1 MKVYPLTMSF
11 KGSRD
16 YLQGADI
23 FNALT
28 QTLTAALPS
37 DEQGAT
43 EVFLAIH
50 ALAHRQCDLQLRE
63 YGDDPQARPQEPL
76 VAQFGMVCRG
86 QEVRA
91 WLTES
96 ERPVSSRL
104 PYREEEIAAA
114 TALRGK
120 AIVYVGES
128 RYTPAEVLVAMTKL
142 LHSALLP
149 LPAGRWIL
157 SKLELAALPLPPAVD
172 GLQIELLHNLNN
184 RLTKSAITRK
194 GTTLGQIFFSQVP
207 A

>member
-1 MKVYPLTMSF
+1 MKVFPLTMSF
-11 KGSRD
+11 KGTRD

-23 FNALT
+23 FNAMT
-28 QTLTAALPS
+28 QALAAALPI
-37 DEQGAT
+37 DAQGAT
-43 EVFLAIH
+43 AVFLAIH
-50 ALAHRQCDLQLRE
+50 ALAHRQCDLQLSE
-63 YGDDPQARPQEPL
+63 NGDDPHARPEEAL
-76 VAQFGMVCRG
+76 VAQFGMLCRG

-104 PYREEEIAAA
+104 PYREETIAAA
-114 TALRGK
+114 TALRDK
-120 AIVYVGES
+120 IIVHVGDS
-128 RYTPAEVLVAMTKL
+128 PYTPAEVLVAMTKL

-172 GLQIELLHNLNN
+172 GVQVELLHNLNN
-184 RLTKSAITRK
+184 RLTKSAITMK
-194 GTTLGQIFFSQVP
+194 GAALGYIFFSRVP